1 MNSERINNVASLIPR
16 SSKRRKVI
24 RRGSTNWPLT
34 VAAAFLGVIFFVP
47 ALWMVIGS
55 FRQTKEI
62 FETMSEF
69 NWSLLIPSEISLD
82 NYEELMIR
90 LNFDRALWVSAFT
103 TFWAVFIGLCLAI
116 SAAYALG
123 VLNFPGRGFVF
134 SLVIIS
140 FMMPFDA
147 IAIPL
152 SQLFTDWGLANTA
165 IGLILPAIA
174 NGLAIFQLRQYFL
187 GIPRSFRESAMIDGA
202 SEPQILWKVYLPI
215 SGPALINC
223 GLLLFLGKW
232 TAYLWPLLIVS
243 DVDLQ
248 VAPIALARTFG
259 ERAANYG
266 ANFAGSVI
274 LSLVPALIIFAL
286 QRNFGRI
293 DWGSEE
299 K

>member
-1 MNSERINNVASLIPR
+1 MINTHRKRNYIFFLR
-16 SSKRRKVI
+16 KSKNKDVLKRNK
-24 RRGSTNWPLT
+24 TNWVMT
-34 VAAAFLGVIFFVP
+34 SVAAVLGLIFFIP

-55 FRQTKEI
+55 FRPTIEI
-62 FETMSEF
+62 YESMSEF
-69 NWSLLIPSEISLD
+69 NWGLLIPTQFSLD
-82 NYEELMIR
+82 NYAELMNR
-90 LNFDRALWVSAFT
+90 LNFDRALWVSTYT
-103 TFWAVFIGLCLAI
+103 TFWSVSMGLSLAI
-116 SAAYALG
+116 LAAYALG
-123 VLNFPGRGFVF
+123 VLNFRGRGIVF

-152 SQLFTDWGLANTA
+152 SQLFTEWGLANTSM
-165 IGLILPAIA
+165 GLILPAII
-174 NGLAIFQLRQYFL
+174 NGLAIFQLRQYFM
-187 GIPRSFRESAMIDGA
+187 GIPSSFRESAMIDGA
-202 SEPQILWKVYLPI
+202 SEPRILFNIYLPM

-223 GLLLFLGKW
+223 GLLLFVSKW
-232 TAYLWPLLIVS
+232 TSYLWPLLIVS

-274 LSLVPALIIFAL
+274 LSLIPALAIFAL

-293 DWGSEE
+293 DWGNSE

>member
-1 MNSERINNVASLIPR
+1 MKDPNLKGNRMVFSR
-16 SSKRRKVI
+16 SSKENVELKRN
-24 RRGSTNWPLT
+24 STNWVMT
-34 VAAAFLGVIFFVP
+34 FFAAALGLIFFIP

-55 FRQTKEI
+55 FRPTEEI
-62 FETMSEF
+62 YETMSEF
-69 NWSLLIPSEISLD
+69 NWGLLIPSQISFD
-82 NYEELMIR
+82 NYAELMNR
-90 LNFDRALWVSAFT
+90 LNFDRALWVSAYT
-103 TFWAVFIGLCLAI
+103 TFWTVMMGLGLSI
-116 SAAYALG
+116 LAAYALG
-123 VLNFPGRGFVF
+123 VLNFRGRGIVF

-152 SQLFTDWGLANTA
+152 SQLFTEWGLANTS
-165 IGLILPAIA
+165 IGLILPAVA
-174 NGLAIFQLRQYFL
+174 NGLAIFQLRQYFM
-187 GIPRSFRESAMIDGA
+187 GIPRSYRESAMIDGA
-202 SEPQILWKVYLPI
+202 SEPRILLRIYLPM

-223 GLLLFLGKW
+223 GLLLFVSKW
-232 TAYLWPLLIVS
+232 TSYLWPLLIVS

-274 LSLVPALIIFAL
+274 LSLIPALAIFAL

-293 DWGSEE
+293 DWGNEE

>member
-1 MNSERINNVASLIPR
+1 MINTHRKRNYIFFLR
-16 SSKRRKVI
+16 KSKNKDVLKRNK
-24 RRGSTNWPLT
+24 TNWVMT
-34 VAAAFLGVIFFVP
+34 SVAAVLGLIFFIP

-55 FRQTKEI
+55 FRPTIEI
-62 FETMSEF
+62 YESMSEF
-69 NWSLLIPSEISLD
+69 NWGLLIPTQFSLD
-82 NYEELMIR
+82 NYAELMNR
-90 LNFDRALWVSAFT
+90 LNFDRALWVSAYT
-103 TFWAVFIGLCLAI
+103 TFWSVSMGLSLAI
-116 SAAYALG
+116 LAAYALG
-123 VLNFPGRGFVF
+123 VLNFRGRGIVF

-152 SQLFTDWGLANTA
+152 SQLFTEWGLANTSM
-165 IGLILPAIA
+165 GLILPAII
-174 NGLAIFQLRQYFL
+174 NGLAIFQLRQYFM
-187 GIPRSFRESAMIDGA
+187 GIPSSFRESAMIDGA
-202 SEPQILWKVYLPI
+202 SEPRILFNIYLPM

-223 GLLLFLGKW
+223 GLLLFVSKW
-232 TAYLWPLLIVS
+232 TSYLWPLLIVS

-274 LSLVPALIIFAL
+274 LSLIPALAIFAL

-293 DWGSEE
+293 DWGNSE

>member
-1 MNSERINNVASLIPR
+1 MINTHRNKNYLFF
-16 SSKRRKVI
+16 SKKSKNKDVLKRNK
-24 RRGSTNWPLT
+24 TNWVMTL
-34 VAAAFLGVIFFVP
+34 VAAVLGLIFFIP

-55 FRQTKEI
+55 FRPTQEI
-62 FETMSEF
+62 YESMSEF
-69 NWSLLIPSEISLD
+69 NWGLLIPTQFSFD
-82 NYEELMIR
+82 NYVELMNR
-90 LNFDRALWVSAFT
+90 LNFDRALWVSAYT
-103 TFWAVFIGLCLAI
+103 TFWSVSVGLSIAI
-116 SAAYALG
+116 LAAYALG
-123 VLNFPGRGFVF
+123 VLNFRGRGIVF

-152 SQLFTDWGLANTA
+152 SQLFTNWGLANTSM
-165 IGLILPAIA
+165 GLILPAII
-174 NGLAIFQLRQYFL
+174 NGLAIFQLRQYFM

-202 SEPQILWKVYLPI
+202 SEPRILFSIYLPM

-223 GLLLFLGKW
+223 GLLLFVSKW
-232 TAYLWPLLIVS
+232 TSYLWPLLIVS

-274 LSLVPALIIFAL
+274 LSLIPAIAIFAL

-293 DWGSEE
+293 DWGNSE

>member
-1 MNSERINNVASLIPR
+1 VKNHNLKGIRMFCPRYPKENVML
-16 SSKRRKVI
+16 KRNR
-24 RRGSTNWPLT
+24 TNWTMTFL
-34 VAAAFLGVIFFVP
+34 AAILGLIFFIP
-47 ALWMVIGS
+47 ALWMIIGS
-55 FRQTKEI
+55 FRPTEEI
-62 FETMSEF
+62 YETMSEF
-69 NWSLLIPSEISLD
+69 NWGLLIPSELSLD
-82 NYEELMIR
+82 NYAELMNR
-90 LNFDRALWVSAFT
+90 LNFDRALWVSAYT
-103 TFWAVFIGLCLAI
+103 TFWTVVMGLVLAI
-116 SAAYALG
+116 LASYALG
-123 VLNFPGRGFVF
+123 VLNFRGRGVVF

-152 SQLFTDWGLANTA
+152 SQLFTDWGLANTS
-165 IGLILPAIA
+165 IGLILPAVA
-174 NGLAIFQLRQYFL
+174 NGLAIFQLRQYFM
-187 GIPRSFRESAMIDGA
+187 GIPRAYRESAMIDGA
-202 SEPQILWKVYLPI
+202 SEPRILFRIYLPM

-223 GLLLFLGKW
+223 GLLLFVSKW
-232 TAYLWPLLIVS
+232 TSYLWPLLIVS

-274 LSLVPALIIFAL
+274 LSLIPALAIFAL

-293 DWGSEE
+293 DWGNQE